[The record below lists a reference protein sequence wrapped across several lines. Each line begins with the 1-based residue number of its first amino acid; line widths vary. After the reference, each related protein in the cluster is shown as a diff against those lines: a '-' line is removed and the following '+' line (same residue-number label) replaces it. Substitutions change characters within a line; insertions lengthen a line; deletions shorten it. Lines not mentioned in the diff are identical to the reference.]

1 MHIARDA
8 PDRADRFVDRIYE
21 KTLALVDM
29 PAMGVA
35 RDDLGPGLRALP
47 FRDYII
53 FYRDEPRGV
62 IVVRVLHGARDIG
75 ALF

>member
-1 MHIARDA
+1 
-8 PDRADRFVDRIYE
+8 
-21 KTLALVDM
+21 
-29 PAMGVA
+29 MGVA